1 MIGLI
6 GLIGGFV
13 SGLLVVLPATPV
25 SADVSPATLPPS
37 APGRLAFSTATY
49 YGSGSQGGIA
59 VHGLGTIGLDG
70 GDQRTLTDPQ
80 PVGDNPYA
88 GYDHSPQWS
97 PDGTWLAYLQD
108 RPDGT
113 SGTIDSVAVI
123 PRDGG
128 DPQVIESDSYAP
140 AWSPD
145 GRHLAW
151 LTGYGTGD
159 HGLEIADVETTPTTI
174 SVTNLRSLPLPDPT
188 AYPGWPTFAPDG
200 QSVAVMS
207 GGDLYTISTTG
218 DDVRKVSHGV
228 PIDVGTYRYAYSPDG
243 TKLMFLGETD
253 AQSGQ
258 VHTFVVNTDGTDQH
272 EVWSQYTDS
281 AAWSPSGDE
290 IATTAGAYDGIHF
303 VDVAGDELSTVAH
316 GDYQSM
322 GGLTFS
328 PDGSVV
334 YTVAAPADTDWAPD
348 LFAIP
353 VNGDPARR
361 LTTDQSV
368 FPWTVQ
374 AIDPGRVLRQYGDN
388 AADTAAAAVSDD
400 VATADTV
407 VVSAAGDYA
416 ASLTAAP
423 LAASLG
429 APALVSRSGSVGNQV
444 LRTADRVHA
453 SNVVLVGDL
462 SSNVATAL
470 RDAGLNVTR
479 VGDTASPYRVSS
491 AVASH
496 LSAHRAFVVPVAAD
510 RPGDWKLPLA
520 TAGFAAYRH
529 LPLLYAKHGS
539 VPLATRNAIRTRGIT
554 SITVV
559 GSDQDVAPRLLRQL
573 RGLGVKV
580 HRLPSSDRYAISA
593 QLAERTVAA
602 GAKTDHP
609 VISSGASWTSS
620 VTAPALAALLGQA
633 SVLVDGR
640 TLAHSAAT
648 ATWLHQRRGGIGTVR
663 LVGGVKVVR
672 PLVEMQL
679 EHRVRH

>member
-1 MIGLI
+1 VIGLI

-25 SADVSPATLPPS
+25 SADVSSATLPPS

-188 AYPGWPTFAPDG
+188 TYPGWPTFAPDG

-243 TKLMFLGETD
+243 T
-253 AQSGQ
+253 
-258 VHTFVVNTDGTDQH
+258 
-272 EVWSQYTDS
+272 
-281 AAWSPSGDE
+281 
-290 IATTAGAYDGIHF
+290 
-303 VDVAGDELSTVAH
+303 
-316 GDYQSM
+316 
-322 GGLTFS
+322 
-328 PDGSVV
+328 
-334 YTVAAPADTDWAPD
+334 
-348 LFAIP
+348 
-353 VNGDPARR
+353 
-361 LTTDQSV
+361 
-368 FPWTVQ
+368 
-374 AIDPGRVLRQYGDN
+374 
-388 AADTAAAAVSDD
+388 
-400 VATADTV
+400 
-407 VVSAAGDYA
+407 
-416 ASLTAAP
+416 
-423 LAASLG
+423 
-429 APALVSRSGSVGNQV
+429 
-444 LRTADRVHA
+444 
-453 SNVVLVGDL
+453 
-462 SSNVATAL
+462 
-470 RDAGLNVTR
+470 
-479 VGDTASPYRVSS
+479 
-491 AVASH
+491 
-496 LSAHRAFVVPVAAD
+496 
-510 RPGDWKLPLA
+510 
-520 TAGFAAYRH
+520 
-529 LPLLYAKHGS
+529 
-539 VPLATRNAIRTRGIT
+539 
-554 SITVV
+554 
-559 GSDQDVAPRLLRQL
+559 
-573 RGLGVKV
+573 
-580 HRLPSSDRYAISA
+580 
-593 QLAERTVAA
+593 
-602 GAKTDHP
+602 
-609 VISSGASWTSS
+609 
-620 VTAPALAALLGQA
+620 
-633 SVLVDGR
+633 
-640 TLAHSAAT
+640 
-648 ATWLHQRRGGIGTVR
+648 
-663 LVGGVKVVR
+663 
-672 PLVEMQL
+672 
-679 EHRVRH
+679 